1 MTRPNAAKLAGGGAP
16 RVSLS
21 AECRWC
27 GPSFSDSISTPKP
40 QDPHGAWYRCKGQTG
55 YRLEAPEVAIHTHT
69 FHLSIPVEVQS
80 SPRRYTDYSGE
91 RSACAASI
99 RQVQASIRREVIREA
114 CSLATPPAHLV
125 AETPRRQATALRGAV
140 EAEHATRGQRRWQR
154 RPSTTLP
161 HG

>member
-1 MTRPNAAKLAGGGAP
+1 MEHGTGVKARLDTGSRLQKWQYTRTRFIFQSQSKCSRRLAATLTTQASVRHVP
-16 RVSLS
+16 
-21 AECRWC
+21 
-27 GPSFSDSISTPKP
+27 P
-40 QDPHGAWYRCKGQTG
+40 QSGKSRPQSG
-55 YRLEAPEVAIHTHT
+55 
-69 FHLSIPVEVQS
+69 IPGLNQ
-80 SPRRYTDYSGE
+80 
-91 RSACAASI
+91 A
-99 RQVQASIRREVIREA
+99 VQASIRREVIREA